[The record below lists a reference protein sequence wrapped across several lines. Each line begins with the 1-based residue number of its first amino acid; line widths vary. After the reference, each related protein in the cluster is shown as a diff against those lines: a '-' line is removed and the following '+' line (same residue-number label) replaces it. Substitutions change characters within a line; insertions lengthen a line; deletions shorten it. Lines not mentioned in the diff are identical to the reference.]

1 MMKWVIASQ
10 NIFLGSKGLY
20 GCHMKLSFTWK
31 LSKAHMSFRVLACFA
46 KWLAAVAMLGEQ

>member
-10 NIFLGSKGLY
+10 NIFLGKKGLY
-20 GCHMKLSFTWK
+20 GCHMKLTLTWK
-31 LSKAHMSFRVLACFA
+31 LLKANMSFRVLACFA